1 MPTVMFA
8 LWSCHKEK
16 ILNVYLF
23 VQFNFAS
30 KKNNSTFSMDCKNSN
45 FLKTKYN
52 TRVFLLR
59 EQVVLSKQG
68 GFFMKFA
75 ETSRLY

>member
-1 MPTVMFA
+1 M
-8 LWSCHKEK
+8 K
-16 ILNVYLF
+16 IRDLV
-23 VQFNFAS
+23 NFS
-30 KKNNSTFSMDCKNSN
+30 FT
-45 FLKTKYN
+45 LKTFTKSS
-52 TRVFLLR
+52 TLVFLLS